1 MFRFIYKTS
10 IPVLVLIIF
19 GLQSIILTPDGYAQG
34 LMKTADVPGGGGGGS
49 SSQSSDSGGGST
61 ALLVIG
67 GVIIAG
73 FLFYKLV
80 LNKDEPKKGEKEDS
94 TSNESLI
101 LGSSKTFASDVQTEN
116 LRKLREIPVN
126 VYLGYQQIDP
136 AIPEKRFIMGIS
148 YNF

>member
-1 MFRFIYKTS
+1 MFRFIHKTS

-19 GLQSIILTPDGYAQG
+19 GLQSVLLTPDGYAQG

-49 SSQSSDSGGGST
+49 SNQSNDSGGGST

-80 LNKDEPKKGEKEDS
+80 LNKDEPKKEEKEDS
-94 TSNESLI
+94 TSNESL
-101 LGSSKTFASDVQTEN
+101 LLRSSKNFASDVQTEY
-116 LRKLREIPVN
+116 LKKLQEIPIN

-136 AIPEKRFIMGIS
+136 VIPEKRFIMGVS

>member
-19 GLQSIILTPDGYAQG
+19 GLQSVLLTPDGYAQG
-34 LMKTADVPGGGGGGS
+34 LMKTADVPGGSGGS

-94 TSNESLI
+94 TSNESL
-101 LGSSKTFASDVQTEN
+101 LLRSSKNFASDVQTEN
-116 LRKLREIPVN
+116 LRKLQEIPVN
-126 VYLGYQQIDP
+126 LYLGYQQIDP
-136 AIPEKRFIMGIS
+136 VIPEKRFIMGIS